1 MRIRMLAAAVVT
13 AGALMATLTGAANA
27 DDTPTPGPKEG
38 TVQIQ
43 CEGGGQATLITR
55 RLTEAEI
62 KELAKAGSLPAV
74 PTVPA
79 VPAVPSGRADDAGGP
94 SGHAMIFKGGQAE
107 GEDAKALLPLPEGVT
122 PGKDVKVMAAP
133 SVPAAPGAPE
143 AVAMTVILKDVSEGA
158 ERVEGAEKAEK
169 VEAAERVEGLGGA
182 AVKVTSTPA
191 EGAPVVTCATK
202 E

>member
-62 KELAKAGSLPAV
+62 KELAKAGSSPAAPLV
-74 PTVPA
+74 RA
-79 VPAVPSGRADDAGGP
+79 DEAGVPSGQVKVFRGTR
-94 SGHAMIFKGGQAE
+94 AE
-107 GEDAKALLPLPEGVT
+107 GEDAKVLPPLPEGVT

-133 SVPAAPGAPE
+133 SVPAVPGDPE
-143 AVAMTVILKDVSEGA
+143 AVAMTVILDDVSEGA
-158 ERVEGAEKAEK
+158 ERVEGARKAEK
-169 VEAAERVEGLGGA
+169 VEGAEGPGGA
-182 AVKVTSTPA
+182 AFKVTSTPA
-191 EGAPVVTCATK
+191 EGAPVVTCAKK

>member
-27 DDTPTPGPKEG
+27 DGTPTPVPWEG

-43 CEGGGQATLITR
+43 CEGGGQAILTTR

-62 KELAKAGSLPAV
+62 KELAKAGSS
-74 PTVPA
+74 PA
-79 VPAVPSGRADDAGGP
+79 VPAVPSGRADEAGVP
-94 SGHAMIFKGGQAE
+94 SGHVKDFRRARTE
-107 GEDAKALLPLPEGVT
+107 GEDAKELPPLPESVT

-133 SVPAAPGAPE
+133 SATAAFGAPE
-143 AVAMTVILKDVSEGA
+143 AGVVTVISEGA
-158 ERVEGAEKAEK
+158 PERIEGAKRAEKVEGAEGPED
-169 VEAAERVEGLGGA
+169 V
-182 AVKVTSTPA
+182 AVMVMSTPSA
-191 EGAPVVTCATK
+191 GAPVVTCAKAKK